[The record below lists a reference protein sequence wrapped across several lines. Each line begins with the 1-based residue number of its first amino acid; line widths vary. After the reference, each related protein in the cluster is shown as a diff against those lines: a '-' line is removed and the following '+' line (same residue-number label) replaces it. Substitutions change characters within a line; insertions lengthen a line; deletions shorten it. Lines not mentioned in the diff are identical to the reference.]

1 MRIPFGVI
9 VLMGALAVSACGQK
23 GLRDLRPAGT
33 GPDEFMVLP
42 AKPLA
47 EPTSYQTLP
56 QPTPG
61 AANLTDR
68 NPKGEAVAVLGG
80 NPAALVPGEGI
91 PASDGALVTAVSRYG
106 VDPDVRA
113 DLAARDA
120 KKRKRENRTARFKLF
135 PVDRYQEAY
144 KREAIAP
151 DQVSERFRRAGFE
164 TPSAP
169 PAE

>member
-33 GPDEFMVLP
+33 GPDEFLVLP
-42 AKPLA
+42 TKALT
-47 EPTSYQTLP
+47 EPASYETLP

-68 NPKGEAVAVLGG
+68 NPKGEAVSALGG
-80 NPAALVPGEGI
+80 NPAALVAGAGV
-91 PASDGALVTAVSRYG
+91 PASDGALVTAASRYG
-106 VDPDVRA
+106 VNPDVRTE
-113 DLAARDA
+113 LAARDA

-144 KREAIAP
+144 KREAIVP